1 MTINKVISYKNAW
14 ENLNENHQ
22 SELQDIIQALPEF
35 INDFIL
41 TRNNDGRL
49 MYREIWEQKLVIKG
63 WHVIERTFYSET
75 GQRIIIGNIGPIKNE
90 VSASVSLGH
99 IDFLNRW
106 LFQQTVLAAKY
117 QIAKIPILLVPT
129 EEYARRIEDRF
140 INRQSIEMI
149 LRQIQPLT
157 PLSHSYPFL
166 ILGYSDQP
174 NLMGPEIIELESDP
188 LIIEND
194 IVIDRCIEFPSE
206 YYQAGLNILNY
217 FGTYLREQYPEEDA
231 KVKIEQNG
239 QIVRLIIETSDGE
252 KEVIEKA
259 LEEYQLIVTG
269 QKKPEE
275 ITRNQKLILELN
287 SELRIA
293 KYRIETQQDI
303 IQVQRGQIENLFGI
317 IGNGLINKTPINIDF
332 KPVITLSNHTI
343 INQDVSYALSDI
355 DELKQLIPS
364 VSPEY
369 IELEDLEGSL
379 ITIEKEQNPEVVK
392 NSSAMKKLKRIID
405 SISEGNTELSKV
417 IKTAE
422 NGWDTFKNLAGKY
435 NKIAEWC
442 GLPQVPSIFT
452 K

>member
-1 MTINKVISYKNAW
+1 MIINKVISYKNAW
-14 ENLNENHQ
+14 ETINNENQ
-22 SELQDIIQALPEF
+22 KEIQDIIEALPELIDEY
-35 INDFIL
+35 INS
-41 TRNNDGRL
+41 RNSDNRL
-49 MYREIWEQKLVIKG
+49 MYREIWEQKLISKG
-63 WHVIERTFYSET
+63 WQVIERIFYSEI
-75 GQRIIIGNIGPIKNE
+75 GQRIAIGNIGPIKNNIC
-90 VSASVSLGH
+90 VSVAFGH
-99 IDFLNRW
+99 LEFLNRW
-106 LFQQTVLAAKY
+106 LFQQSTLAVKY
-117 QIAKIPILLVPT
+117 QIAKIPVLLLPT
-129 EEYARRIEDRF
+129 EEYMRRFDERYM
-140 INRQSIEMI
+140 NRQSIEMA
-149 LRQIQPLT
+149 LRQIEPLA

-174 NLMGPEIIELESDP
+174 TLLGTEIFELQSDP
-188 LIIEND
+188 LLIENE

-239 QIVRLIIETSDGE
+239 QIVRLIIETNDGE
-252 KEVIEKA
+252 KEIIEKA

-275 ITRNQKLILELN
+275 ITQNQKLILEIN

-303 IQVQRGQIENLFGI
+303 IQVQRGQIDSLFEM
-317 IGNGLINKTPINIDF
+317 IGNGLVNRTPINIDF
-332 KPVITLSNHTI
+332 KPTITLSAHTV
-343 INQDVSYALSDI
+343 INQDITRALYDI
-355 DELKQLIPS
+355 SELKQLIPS
-364 VSPEY
+364 ASNEF

-379 ITIEKEQNPEVVK
+379 ATIEKEQNVEVVK
-392 NSSAMKKLKRIID
+392 NSSAMKKLKKIIT
-405 SISEGNTELSKV
+405 SISEGNTELSKAL
-417 IKTAE
+417 KTAE
-422 NGWDTFKNLAGKY
+422 NGIDTLRNLAGKY

>member
-1 MTINKVISYKNAW
+1 MTINQVISYKNAW

-35 INDFIL
+35 IDDFIIS
-41 TRNNDGRL
+41 RNNDSRL
-49 MYREIWEQKLVIKG
+49 MYREIWEQKLIARD

-90 VSASVSLGH
+90 VSASVSFGH
-99 IDFLNRW
+99 VELLNRW

-129 EEYARRIEDRF
+129 DEYARRVEDRF

-157 PLSHSYPFL
+157 PLSHQYPFL

-174 NLMGPEIIELESDP
+174 NLIGTEVIELESDP

-217 FGTYLREQYPEEDA
+217 FGTYLREQYPDEDA

-252 KEVIEKA
+252 KEIIEKA

-303 IQVQRGQIENLFGI
+303 IQVQRGQIDNLFGI
-317 IGNGLINKTPINIDF
+317 IGNGLINKTPISIDF
-332 KPVITLSNHTI
+332 KPVITLSNQTI

-379 ITIEKEQNPEVVK
+379 VTIEKEQNPEIVK
-392 NSSAMKKLKRIID
+392 NSSAMKKLKKIID

>member
-1 MTINKVISYKNAW
+1 MIINKVISYKNAW
-14 ENLNENHQ
+14 ENLNIENQ
-22 SELQDIIQALPEF
+22 SELQDILEALPEF
-35 INDFIL
+35 INDYVIS
-41 TRNNDGRL
+41 RNTDNRL
-49 MYREIWEQKLVIKG
+49 MYREIWEQKLIAKG
-63 WHVIERTFYSET
+63 WQVIERVFYSET
-75 GQRIIIGNIGPIKNE
+75 GQRIAIGNIGPIKNN
-90 VSASVSLGH
+90 VSASVAFGH
-99 IDFLNRW
+99 LDFLNRW
-106 LFQQTVLAAKY
+106 LFQQSTLAVKY
-117 QIAKIPILLVPT
+117 QIAKVPVLLLPT
-129 EEYARRIEDRF
+129 EEYARRIDDRF
-140 INRQSIEMI
+140 INRQSLEMA
-149 LRQIQPLT
+149 LRQIQPLA

-174 NLMGPEIIELESDP
+174 SLLGTEIIELESDP
-188 LIIEND
+188 LIVESD
-194 IVIDRCIEFPSE
+194 IVIDRCIEFPPE

-239 QIVRLIIETSDGE
+239 QIVRLIIETNDGE
-252 KEVIEKA
+252 KEIIEKA

-269 QKKPEE
+269 EKKPEE
-275 ITRNQKLILELN
+275 ITQNQKLILEIN

-303 IQVQRGQIENLFGI
+303 IQVQRGQIENLFGM
-317 IGNGLINKTPINIDF
+317 IGNGLMNKQPINIDF
-332 KPVITLSNHTI
+332 KPIISITSQTI
-343 INQDVSYALSDI
+343 INQDVTRALSDI
-355 DELKQLIPS
+355 TELKQLIPS
-364 VSPEY
+364 ASSEY

-379 ITIEKEQNPEVVK
+379 STIEKEQNAEVVK
-392 NSSAMKKLKRIID
+392 NSSAMKKLKKMID

>member
-14 ENLNENHQ
+14 EDLNNNNQ
-22 SELQDIIQALPEF
+22 SELNDILNSLPEF
-35 INDFIL
+35 INEYLIS
-41 TRNNDGRL
+41 RNSENRL
-49 MYREIWEQKLVIKG
+49 MYREIWEQKLVQKG
-63 WHVIERTFYSET
+63 WQVIDRIIYTET
-75 GQRIIIGNIGPIKNE
+75 GQRISIGNIGPIKND
-90 VSASVSLGH
+90 VSAYVSIAH

-106 LFQQTVLAAKY
+106 LFQQTTLAAKY
-117 QIAKIPILLVPT
+117 QIAKIPILLLPT
-129 EEYARRIEDRF
+129 EEFARRIEDRL
-140 INRQSIEMI
+140 IGRQSIEI
-149 LRQIQPLT
+149 ALRQIEPLT

-174 NLMGPEIIELESDP
+174 SLLNIDVVELESDP
-188 LIIEND
+188 LTAEND

-252 KEVIEKA
+252 KEIIEKA

-275 ITRNQKLILELN
+275 ITVNQKLILELN

-303 IQVQRGQIENLFGI
+303 IQVQSGRIDKLMDM
-317 IGNGLINKTPINIDF
+317 IGLGLMNKPNINIDF
-332 KPVITLSNHTI
+332 KPVLTLTNNTI
-343 INQDVSYALSDI
+343 INQDVSHAISDI
-355 DELKQLIPS
+355 GELKQLIPS
-364 VSPEY
+364 ASPEY
-369 IELEDLEGSL
+369 IEFEDLESSL
-379 ITIEKEQNPEVVK
+379 ESIEKEQNPDVVK
-392 NSSAMKKLKRIID
+392 SSTAMKKLKKIID
-405 SISEGNTELSKV
+405 SISEGNTELGKV